1 MTPALKAYADRGV
14 FRGFSATPAARG
26 RVEYEFLWLTRRP
39 MRAVFDPRASTL
51 AFPALLPSLPG
62 EAAKDVKAIV
72 RSRSG
77 RGVPAHKRI
86 DARKARVASAMRR
99 GNLSLTLTVKGG
111 NHVYAASHVLNLIN
125 ELFVALQA
133 SHPAYLIERFGFS
146 TE

>member
-1 MTPALKAYADRGV
+1 
-14 FRGFSATPAARG
+14 
-26 RVEYEFLWLTRRP
+26 
-39 MRAVFDPRASTL
+39 MRAVFDSRASRL
-51 AFPALLPSLPG
+51 AFPALLPSLPDD
-62 EAAKDVKAIV
+62 AAKEVKAIV
-72 RSRSG
+72 LSRSG

-99 GNLSLTLTVKGG
+99 DGLSLTITVKGD
-111 NHVYAASHVLNLIN
+111 NHAYAASHLLNLIN